1 MNRHIACAAPVLL
14 LLIAVSDLFA
24 QPAGPLVREPPFELR
39 GDSALAEQYLLWAEQ
54 AVSDGRLTEALT
66 ALERAADFAD
76 VSSDLSYLLAL
87 VRSRKNKSRG
97 AILQALDRAIGTG
110 RWSRYSESQARLLEA
125 EQFIALRGYFRALA
139 SLARTNASADAA
151 VLRLAALRGLAAS
164 GAGSGTGGFP
174 ASVEFRRRILE
185 AMDRYPRDPRPLR
198 ILFDYA
204 KNRTPEE
211 GDRVLIELALRRL
224 PFLIETDPDLGWMA
238 APFIHDTEEARRL
251 VSAYRAGSLKP
262 YRDPH
267 FRPNP
272 ASLVVAL
279 NLGLIS
285 EEMAIEEFFSPA
297 LDSAGIVPEAG
308 QVIDKDLILALSSVL
323 QGEAAQNLFMEKL
336 LSFTG
341 TIIADED
348 HDGCLESRIV
358 YRSGIMREYSND
370 TDQDGL
376 VDLFVVFN
384 AGSPQ
389 WAEQALLPGAESDRA
404 AFSGLPLGNDKRL
417 RALIFWERYP
427 AVQRVAVEETV
438 YTPAPGKF
446 EFTPVSFVELAGSG
460 SYAGLLHPVLEPQS
474 GIGRQNLVSFAASI
488 QRPSTEFKGAVEWIY
503 LERGLPYRAEEILN
517 GRIVSETVF
526 ENGMPL
532 LQRLDMDTDSRLET
546 VRRFRRTP
554 GQEPLNFKEAMESS
568 ESDWNGDGIFESG
581 EVYLEDG
588 SVVYSLDIDGD
599 GIREYSEIKNGK

>member
-1 MNRHIACAAPVLL
+1 LAV
-14 LLIAVSDLFA
+14 AVSDVFA
-24 QPAGPLVREPPFELR
+24 QPPGPLVREPAFELQ

-54 AVSDGRLTEALT
+54 AVSGGRLTEALT

-97 AILQALDRAIGTG
+97 AVLQALDRAIRVG
-110 RWSRYSESQARLLEA
+110 RWSRYSESKARLLEA

-139 SLARTNASADAA
+139 SLARTDASADAA

-164 GAGSGTGGFP
+164 GVVSGTGGFP
-174 ASVEFRRRILE
+174 ASVEFRRRVLE
-185 AMDRYPRDPRPLR
+185 TMDRYPRDPRPLR

-204 KNRTPEE
+204 KNKTPEE

-267 FRPNP
+267 FRPHP
-272 ASLVVAL
+272 ASIAVAL
-279 NLGLIS
+279 HLELIS
-285 EEMAIEEFFSPA
+285 EEMAIEEFFSPPP
-297 LDSAGIVPEAG
+297 DSAGM
-308 QVIDKDLILALSSVL
+308 VIDKDLILAFSSLL
-323 QGEAAQNLFMEKL
+323 QGEAEQNLFMEKL

-358 YRSGIMREYSND
+358 YHSGIMQEYSHD
-370 TDQDGL
+370 ADQDGL
-376 VDLFVVFN
+376 ADLFVVFN

-389 WAEQALLPGAESDRA
+389 WAEQALPPGDESGQA
-404 AFSGLPLGNDKRL
+404 AFSALPLGNNERP

-427 AVQRVAVEETV
+427 AVQRAALEETV

-446 EFTPVSFVELAGSG
+446 DFSPFSFVELAGSG
-460 SYAGLLHPVLEPQS
+460 SYAGLLYPVLEPQS
-474 GIGRQNLVSFAASI
+474 DKIDRQSLVSFAASI
-488 QRPSTEFKGAVEWIY
+488 QRPSMEFDGAIEWIY

-526 ENGMPL
+526 ENGIPL

-554 GQEPLNFKEAMESS
+554 RPGQEPLNFKEALESS
-568 ESDWNGDGIFESG
+568 ESDWNGDGFFESG

-599 GIREYSEIKNGK
+599 GSREYSEIKNEK